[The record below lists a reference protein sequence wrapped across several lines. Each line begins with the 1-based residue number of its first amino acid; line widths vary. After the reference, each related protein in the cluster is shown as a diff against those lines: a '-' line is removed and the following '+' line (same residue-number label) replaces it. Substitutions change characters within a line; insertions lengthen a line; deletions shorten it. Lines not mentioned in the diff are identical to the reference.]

1 MSRKIIGRYILA
13 DARIRDG
20 QPILRGTEITVQ
32 KLLEDLAGGTAW
44 ETLIERSEGALTAD
58 AIAEAVRLAGMALLD
73 HLTQGTITGEHLVA
87 DPHVCHGAPTFRGT
101 RVMVSLVL
109 PLLERGAMWE
119 RILSEWPGSFGEQA
133 IAEVLRRAG
142 QALAAHADDYVV
154 ELVSA

>member
-32 KLLEDLAGGTAW
+32 ELLEDLAGGTAW

-101 RVMVSLVL
+101 RVMVS
-109 PLLERGAMWE
+109 
-119 RILSEWPGSFGEQA
+119 Q
-133 IAEVLRRAG
+133 VLRRMSLGANWWSVQQSWPSISEEAVAELLRLAG
-142 QALAAHADDYVV
+142 RALAEHLDEYVV
-154 ELVSA
+154 ELVPA